1 MSKRQPGQ
9 MVHSN
14 MARLDSADLQGLKGS
29 MININKL
36 TKNKMEK
43 TRSIFLN
50 NSKAS
55 LVLAVLK
62 KETRE
67 ARDNNR
73 LKEKI

>member
-1 MSKRQPGQ
+1 
-9 MVHSN
+9 